1 MSHGDSMHH
10 DSPSNRACRAAV
22 TVWMRVAIVTLC
34 LAVHACD
41 TGRGG
46 AVELSWKLRPMSGTS
61 EDPFVRVCHP
71 DRMQGWDVA
80 TIRLSWTRSS
90 DGTCP
95 MPPCSKDWN
104 CDENHG
110 ATGFEL
116 PEGIAN
122 LLVTPACSDGSLP
135 APDTYIA
142 PAIVQRDVIRGETV
156 SLGAVELVVA
166 TTKCKTA
173 AMGSSNAGDQSCICG
188 TQVMN

>member
-1 MSHGDSMHH
+1 
-10 DSPSNRACRAAV
+10 
-22 TVWMRVAIVTLC
+22 
-34 LAVHACD
+34 
-41 TGRGG
+41 
-46 AVELSWKLRPMSGTS
+46 
-61 EDPFVRVCHP
+61 
-71 DRMQGWDVA
+71 
-80 TIRLSWTRSS
+80 
-90 DGTCP
+90 

-110 ATGFEL
+110 ATGFDL

-166 TTKCKTA
+166 TMKCKTA
-173 AMGSSNAGDQSCICG
+173 ALGSPNAGTQSCICG

>member
-1 MSHGDSMHH
+1 
-10 DSPSNRACRAAV
+10 
-22 TVWMRVAIVTLC
+22 MRVAIVTLC

-71 DRMQGWDVA
+71 DRTQGWDVA
-80 TIRLSWTRSS
+80 MIRLSWTRSS
-90 DGTCP
+90 DGACP

-110 ATGFEL
+110 ATGFDL

-173 AMGSSNAGDQSCICG
+173 EMGSTNAGDQSCICG